1 MPSRYVNN
9 TLELDTFL
17 SKNIM
22 GELHTGFVKDTG
34 YAYVVNIP
42 PLQTF
47 GNVNFQMPFKA
58 QALDRSDEAL
68 VRSMNLSDEDLKR
81 KIIQYENGHYYINI
95 ACSRVQVKSPN
106 DIQVHIHD
114 DGTNLLVDL
123 NIRKIETQSGRLTF
137 KTFST
142 TIKLTEVP
150 IYFST
155 KLTGY
160 SAEDYIEGVDRG
172 LSALGVPGGFLM
184 ETWGIENTKYTNKDR
199 AQKYAYKLSKSLK
212 NNQINIQTRELKNEL
227 IPKGLKVLK
236 KTLTVGGRG
245 LVFAD
250 MYCSGELK
258 VSHLVSLYMLSAA
271 FPVSWVLGG
280 VILGVDILLEWK
292 TNNGL
297 GDWINYYA
305 GKIGIG
311 DDEGA
316 LFGGERRFLPYHRNN
331 NELIFEPDNLRVVK
345 PQIFDKYEYR

>member
-1 MPSRYVNN
+1 MPGKYVNN

-17 SKNIM
+17 SRNIM
-22 GELHTGFVKDTG
+22 GDLHTGFVKDTG

-81 KIIQYENGHYYINI
+81 KIIQYENGHYFINV
-95 ACSRVQVKSPN
+95 AGSRVQVESPN
-106 DIQVHIHD
+106 DVQVHIHD

-123 NIRKIETQSGRLTF
+123 NIKKIETQSGQLTF

-142 TIKLTEVP
+142 TIKLTEAP

-160 SAEDYIEGVDRG
+160 SAGDYIEGVDRA
-172 LSALGVPGGFLM
+172 LSTVGVPVGFLT
-184 ETWGIENTKYTNKDR
+184 ETFGVENTRWTSKAR
-199 AQKYAYKLSKSLK
+199 AQQYAYKLHKSLK
-212 NNQINIQTRELKNEL
+212 NNGINIQPRELKDGM
-227 IPKGLKVLK
+227 IPKSLKVARNGLAFA
-236 KTLTVGGRG
+236 GRG
-245 LVFAD
+245 LVVAD
-250 MYCSGELK
+250 IYCSK
-258 VSHLVSLYMLSAA
+258 QIKASHIVSIYMLSAV

-280 VILGVDILLEWK
+280 VILSADILLECYTDK
-292 TNNGL
+292 GL
-297 GDWINYYA
+297 GDWIDYYA

-311 DDEGA
+311 DDNGV
-316 LFGGERRFLPYHRNN
+316 LFGGERRYIPNTKN
-331 NELIFEPDNLRVVK
+331 KGDLIFEPDRLRVIR
-345 PQIFDKYEYR
+345 PQIFDKYEIR